1 MSNLN
6 VINDVEEIE
15 ITKLL
20 SKMSVREKIGQ
31 CVMIEPFFC
40 LTDLNNQ
47 GHNFSGVLDPNFLKL
62 VLDDYHVGFFL
73 YGGVTRV
80 GDDTMLSW
88 AKYIDSTRKYA
99 KSINQ
104 KIPLLFGSD
113 AIHGVNFV
121 KGSTIFSHNLG
132 VASTWN
138 TELVKD
144 YSDVVSKELS
154 EMGMKCNFAPTID
167 VARDQRWGR
176 VYESLGEDPYLASE
190 MSKSLILGMQ
200 HNNKVAG
207 CAKHFIGYGEA
218 SNGMDRTPADIS
230 ERNIKEIHLPP
241 FKAAI
246 EAGVKMIMMNGGDLN
261 GTPIVISKK
270 MLKGVLR
277 EELGFRGVTM
287 CDWEDVNRLVD
298 RHHVAKN
305 KEEAIL
311 KAFNAGLD
319 MNMAVSDLNTIEIM
333 EKLVKE
339 NKISM
344 ERLDEA
350 CGNVLRVKMQLN
362 LFEEKD
368 INTSSAVELS
378 GNQESKDISKKL
390 ATESIT
396 LLKNENELLPLSKNI
411 KSILVTGKTADSKR
425 HLCGGW
431 TLNWLSANEEDLNF
445 PTIID
450 KIRDITSEKTKITY
464 VSGVEDLN
472 TLNVS
477 KSDFDVCICVVGEE
491 PHSEWLGDSMS
502 MKIES
507 TQIEMLKASYE
518 TGIPVVMVSI
528 LGRPVNMI
536 WADTYINSILW
547 AHLPGSEG
555 AQAITDVL
563 FGDYNPSGRT
573 AITFPK
579 DGNQIP
585 IVYNARKYV
594 SYEINT
600 RYDPLYPFGYGLSYT
615 TFEYS
620 NLIVPKEVVVGNNC
634 IISFTLKNIGS
645 RAGTEVV
652 QLYMNDVYASVT
664 RPLKSLKKFI
674 KVYLEANETKTIE
687 LVLSKED
694 FSLYDENLDFVQEE
708 RDIEIHIDSFKKVI
722 SVIK

>member
-1 MSNLN
+1 MKPL
-6 VINDVEEIE
+6 EYWKPEGFEISSYKYSLKE
-15 ITKLL
+15 R
-20 SKMSVREKIGQ
+20 V
-31 CVMIEPFFC
+31 
-40 LTDLNNQ
+40 NQ
-47 GHNFSGVLDPNFLKL
+47 SYK
-62 VLDDYHVGFFL
+62 
-73 YGGVTRV
+73 T
-80 GDDTMLSW
+80 S
-88 AKYIDSTRKYA
+88 
-99 KSINQ
+99 
-104 KIPLLFGSD
+104 GSD
-113 AIHGVNFV
+113 N
-121 KGSTIFSHNLG
+121 TNLC
-132 VASTWN
+132 TYTYN
-138 TELVKD
+138 
-144 YSDVVSKELS
+144 
-154 EMGMKCNFAPTID
+154 
-167 VARDQRWGR
+167 
-176 VYESLGEDPYLASE
+176 
-190 MSKSLILGMQ
+190 
-200 HNNKVAG
+200 
-207 CAKHFIGYGEA
+207 
-218 SNGMDRTPADIS
+218 
-230 ERNIKEIHLPP
+230 
-241 FKAAI
+241 
-246 EAGVKMIMMNGGDLN
+246 
-261 GTPIVISKK
+261 
-270 MLKGVLR
+270 
-277 EELGFRGVTM
+277 ELGFRGVTM

-507 TQIEMLKASYE
+507 TEIEMLKASYE